1 MKTAEQI
8 KNTIAKLENDLVAIR
23 QKITELND
31 CWIRSGAVMENQEFL
46 VANVDQRKELQKQEW
61 QAEYRIRAYRWVLDI
76 KDES

>member
-8 KNTIAKLENDLVAIR
+8 KNVIAKLENDLVAIR

-31 CWIRSGAVMENQEFL
+31 CWIRAGAVMENQEFL